1 MDVMN
6 YSDARA
12 QFKSVMDRAIHDK
25 QEVVV
30 TRKKGEAVVVLSLEA
45 WEDYQHWV
53 ETNSKLKN
61 RINELIKQCKRTPF
75 AGSGKPEPL
84 RGDLSGWWSR
94 RITKEDPMVYR
105 VTGSG
110 NEQSLEIAQIR
121 FHY

>member
-1 MDVMN
+1 MKLVF
-6 YSDARA
+6 SD
-12 QFKSVMDRAIHDK
+12 
-25 QEVVV
+25 
-30 TRKKGEAVVVLSLEA
+30 EA

-61 RINELIKQCKRTPF
+61 HINELIKQCKRIPL

-94 RITKEDPMVYR
+94 RITKEDRMVYR

-110 NEQSLEIAQIR
+110 DDQSLELAQLR